1 MSYDSTAR
9 ALSLIQRIFITGGSA
24 THSPA
29 PPNAGSHD
37 ASYTGW
43 VPLGLALLTGAALS
57 RVPSRALSRTL
68 LSAVLL
74 RGLYLSTLSRRC
86 LTLSTLSRST
96 LSLGTAQTILRM
108 QRLQTRR

>member
-9 ALSLIQRIFITGGSA
+9 ALSLIQRIFITGGS
-24 THSPA
+24 TIHSPA
-29 PPNAGSHD
+29 PPNASSHD
-37 ASYTGW
+37 AGYAGW
-43 VPLGLALLTGAALS
+43 VPLGLALLAGAPLS
-57 RVPSRALSRTL
+57 RVPSRTLSRTL

-96 LSLGTAQTILRM
+96 LSLRTAQTILRM